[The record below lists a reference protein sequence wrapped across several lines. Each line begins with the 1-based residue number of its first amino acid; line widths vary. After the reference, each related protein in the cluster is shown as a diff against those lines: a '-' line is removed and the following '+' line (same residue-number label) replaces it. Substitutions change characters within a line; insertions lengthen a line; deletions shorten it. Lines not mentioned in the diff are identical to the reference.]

1 MNLKKIHFLFLS
13 ILIGFA
19 ACQKNE
25 PSVEYNYGTKSDSA
39 LYYFNKGWVS
49 IMDEGRWMD
58 SEKFYRKAVEFDP
71 NFIIGKSL
79 VGRITQNLHERIAIQ
94 KELEDKIV
102 TLDEDSKLL
111 LQVYL
116 ASIRSMN
123 KSGQGLGS
131 NPSDSKNRIDLSE
144 KNFRSFLKKHPN
156 EDYIKA
162 EYIEVLHRKYG
173 AKTALDSMYLLA
185 TERQLKLPFY
195 IHYNATI
202 EAELGN
208 FERALQLSDD
218 LKNSLNNPMMPN
230 QYLILADIY
239 YRMDSLKQARFMIE
253 KVVSLDP
260 KHIIGQGLR
269 KSIYAKLAKDKK

>member
-1 MNLKKIHFLFLS
+1 MRFKKIYFLFLS
-13 ILIGFA
+13 ILVGFA
-19 ACQKNE
+19 ACQKTE
-25 PSVEYNYGTKSDSA
+25 SSVDYNYGTKSDSA
-39 LYYFNKGWVS
+39 LYYFNKGWIS
-49 IMDEGRWMD
+49 IMDEGKWID
-58 SEKFYRKAVEFDP
+58 SEKFYRKAVAFDP
-71 NFIIGKSL
+71 NFILGKSL

-102 TLDEDSKLL
+102 TVDEDSKLL

-123 KSGQGLGS
+123 KRGQGLKS
-131 NPSDSKNRIDLSE
+131 KPDDSKNRLDLSE

-173 AKTALDSMYLLA
+173 AKTALDSLYLLA

-195 IHYNATI
+195 IHYNATL
-202 EAELGN
+202 EAEMGD
-208 FERALQLSDD
+208 FERALQLAED
-218 LKNSLNNPMMPN
+218 LKSSLNNPMSPN

-239 YRMDSLKQARFMIE
+239 YRMDSIKQAKFMIE

-260 KHIIGQGLR
+260 KHLIGQGLR
-269 KSIYAKLAKDKK
+269 KKIYAKLAKDKK

>member
-1 MNLKKIHFLFLS
+1 MRFKKIHFLFLS
-13 ILIGFA
+13 ILIGFT

-25 PSVEYNYGTKSDSA
+25 PSVTYNYGTKIDSA

-58 SEKFYRKAVEFDP
+58 SEKFYRKAVTFDDD
-71 NFIIGKSL
+71 FILGKSL
-79 VGRITQNLHERIAIQ
+79 VGRITQNLYERIAIQ

-116 ASIRSMN
+116 ANIRSMN
-123 KSGQGLGS
+123 KRGQGLRLK
-131 NPSDSKNRIDLSE
+131 PSDSKNRLDLSE
-144 KNFRSFLKKHPN
+144 RNFRSFLKKHPN

-202 EAELGN
+202 ETELGN
-208 FERALQLSDD
+208 FERALELADD
-218 LKNSLNNPMMPN
+218 LKNSLNNPMAPN

-239 YRMDSLKQARFMIE
+239 YQMDSIRQAKFMIE

-260 KHIIGQGLR
+260 KHLIALAL
-269 KSIYAKLAKDKK
+269 KEKIYKK